1 MPSRVITI
9 QDRLCGHA
17 ALDGLSFLYGRVER
31 DLYCEIMKGRSF
43 TGDLAKTFY
52 QAYGISAKNLD
63 HIHNNLKAQLDS
75 VREGALLNA
84 TQLREKITGKSRDI
98 ARREKQIAK
107 AINVISKQEASN
119 KPDTGIF
126 ANQRRMCIVAEKAV
140 HQHKRRREVL
150 RHRLTK
156 AESRAAD
163 VRLCFGSRSLLA
175 ARNRI
180 MPDDVEGIAAWK
192 KEWSRRRSGEI
203 FIPGDVRSADGNF
216 FVRIEPQEDGR
227 WMLVLR
233 LPQALVHLADRT
245 VCIAGRDVHEV
256 LIGSV
261 RFKHGATD
269 FAAAIAA
276 HVDGAPTAHAAG
288 PITWRIQPHAKGGWL
303 VSCTLRQQT
312 PDIAVPDYRNGAL
325 GVDFNAGFL
334 AVTLNDSDGNPRRH
348 WRFPLVTHSRSSD
361 QNKDACRKA
370 ALRVSAIAKAHQV
383 PVVAEMLDFSKK
395 KAAVTTDQG
404 ARYAR
409 MLNGLTHAAFGVA
422 LESACAR
429 QGVMLRRMNPAYTS
443 IIGFAKFANRY
454 GISVHSA
461 AACAIA
467 RRGQRFSERVPDQV
481 GIMLVAGVQGTLPR
495 PEVRHSG
502 AEAGI
507 ADKAGKG
514 RRLLSSRRHVW
525 ASWSGVSRG
534 RNAALTACLQ
544 SLREKRSIGSSG
556 RPKGRAGSDGST
568 GGAGVG
574 VPGASPRARGL
585 RGAGWTMSA
594 GMDDQVVHD
603 VSTGS
608 SG

>member
-1 MPSRVITI
+1 M
-9 QDRLCGHA
+9 
-17 ALDGLSFLYGRVER
+17 
-31 DLYCEIMKGRSF
+31 
-43 TGDLAKTFY
+43 
-52 QAYGISAKNLD
+52 
-63 HIHNNLKAQLDS
+63 DS
-75 VREGALLNA
+75 VRESALLN
-84 TQLREKITGKSRDI
+84 TSQLREKITAKSRDI
-98 ARREKQIAK
+98 AKREKQIAK
-107 AINVISKQEASN
+107 AIEVISKQQTSK
-119 KPDTGIF
+119 KPDLWMI
-126 ANQRRMCIVAEKAV
+126 ANQRRMRIVAERAL

-150 RHRLTK
+150 RHRLME

-180 MPDDVEGIAAWK
+180 MPDDVEGIAAWR

-233 LPQALVHLADRT
+233 LPQALAHLADRT
-245 VCIAGRDVHEV
+245 IRTGGRDVHEV
-256 LIGSV
+256 LIGPV

-269 FAAAIAA
+269 FAAAISA
-276 HVDGAPTAHAAG
+276 HVDGSATTDAAG
-288 PITWRIQPHAKGGWL
+288 PITWRIQPHVKGGWL

-312 PDIAVPDYRNGAL
+312 PDITVPDYRNGVL

-348 WRFPLVTHSRSSD
+348 WRIPLVTHSRSSD

-370 ALRVSAIAKAHQV
+370 ALRVSAIAKAHLV

-395 KAAVTTDQG
+395 KAAVTTEQG
-404 ARYAR
+404 VRYAR
-409 MLNGLTHAAFGVA
+409 MLNGLAYAAFGVA

-429 QGVMLRRMNPAYTS
+429 QGVMLRRENPAYTS

-495 PEVRHSG
+495 PEVRHSR
-502 AEAGI
+502 AEPGI
-507 ADKAGKG
+507 VEKAGKG
-514 RRLLSSRRHVW
+514 HRLLSSRRHVW

-544 SLREKRSIGSSG
+544 SLRERRSIGSSG
-556 RPKGRAGSDGST
+556 GVKARAGSDGST

-585 RGAGWTMSA
+585 RGAGRTMSA

-603 VSTGS
+603 VPSWS